1 MSTEEKKFP
10 SRICTSSK
18 RETAIV
24 LSLGLVCVC
33 SYICYSLPA
42 PFFTIK
48 ATQRGISRTVI
59 GILFAMFEF
68 VIFILSPLIGK
79 YLSTLGYRKVFFVGV
94 ILSGVSTMIIG
105 VLNYI
110 PDKNVFIV
118 SCFVVRFLEA
128 VGSAACLT
136 SVYAIVARA
145 FPKKIPSVMGVIE
158 MCNGLGLMIGPALG
172 SGLYQIGGFG
182 LPFYTTGAMLI
193 LTGIFCFFAIPK
205 PTDKEDNSSMSVFI
219 LLKNPSIMITGLMI
233 LIAASGIGF
242 LEPTLA
248 IQLKELDLSTAEAG
262 GFFVLLPFVYALS
275 SPLWGYI
282 NEKKDCGRCMMNI
295 ALIFAFLSFLM
306 FGPTPLI
313 PFIKSSIAQVTLSS
327 IFFGMSMSCILVPT
341 LPYILKSVSF
351 EGHNKDGMAVYGI
364 VAGFESAS
372 FSLGAFIGPL
382 LGGIMVDNLKFPTA
396 STIYAFMFLIV
407 ALIGG
412 IKALVDKIKSKKQSQ
427 CILTNLTHIDISDR
441 TDIITS
447 VVDNNNK
454 VVTDISDRTD
464 IIQSA
469 VDNDITV
476 VSDISDKT
484 NIIKSAVDNNN
495 TMVTDLCDRTN
506 KLTSAV
512 DNDNKSV
519 TDISDS
525 TDIITA
531 VVDNDNTSVKN
542 FSDRTDIIIAV
553 VDNDNTSVKNFSDR
567 TDIITSAV
575 DNDNTLVTDHS
586 DRTDNLIA
594 VVHNDNTVIMTR
606 SQYQ

>member
-145 FPKKIPSVMGVIE
+145 FPKKIPSVM
-158 MCNGLGLMIGPALG
+158 
-172 SGLYQIGGFG
+172 IGGFG

-205 PTDKEDNSSMSVFI
+205 STDKEDNSSMSVFI

-313 PFIKSSIAQVTLSS
+313 PFIKSSIAQLTLSS

-351 EGHNKDGMAVYGI
+351 EGHSKDGMAVYGI

-447 VVDNNNK
+447 VVDNNKK

-464 IIQSA
+464 IIQAA

-476 VSDISDKT
+476 VSDISDRT
-484 NIIKSAVDNNN
+484 NVIKSAVDNNN
-495 TMVTDLCDRTN
+495 TIVTDLCDITN

-519 TDISDS
+519 TDISDN

-531 VVDNDNTSVKN
+531 V
-542 FSDRTDIIIAV
+542 
-553 VDNDNTSVKNFSDR
+553 
-567 TDIITSAV
+567 
-575 DNDNTLVTDHS
+575 L
-586 DRTDNLIA
+586 
-594 VVHNDNTVIMTR
+594 
-606 SQYQ
+606 